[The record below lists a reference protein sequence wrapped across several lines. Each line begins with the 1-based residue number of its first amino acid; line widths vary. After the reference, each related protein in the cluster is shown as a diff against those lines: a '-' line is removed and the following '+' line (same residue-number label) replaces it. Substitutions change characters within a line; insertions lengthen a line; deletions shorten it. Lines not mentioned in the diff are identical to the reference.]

1 MKFLVLS
8 LLFAIICSAND
19 KFIRKVMDYERGG
32 GELQIRYKCVRNPPL
47 NRCSDSDF
55 ISMASES
62 CPSSKYTVSVKRKIG
77 CIKDPKQNYL
87 EVCNLAD
94 ITCMPKSST
103 SNSSS
108 PKQTSKDLSETNQA
122 EDGLLEEEDDYD
134 IETDDTED
142 YETDSTDNNGI
153 IKPQSYDGYIKPQ
166 NTRQA
171 NPRSN
176 NSNSSNNSE
185 EEVESEKDDEQAQV
199 DEVEVADEE
208 GISTDAER
216 VETNEELVETEE
228 QVQDLE
234 VDKLEALDAKPGE
247 IKEDQQISE
256 EKKEELQEALED
268 SSKVEELEEAIE
280 KRDSN
285 LNQKK
290 PEDETSG
297 LIINSN

>member
-1 MKFLVLS
+1 MRLLVLS

-19 KFIRKVMDYERGG
+19 KFIRKMMDYERGG

-94 ITCMPKSST
+94 ITCMPKSSASH
-103 SNSSS
+103 SNS
-108 PKQTSKDLSETNQA
+108 PKQTSKDLSESNQA
-122 EDGLLEEEDDYD
+122 EDGLLEEDDDYD

-176 NSNSSNNSE
+176 NSNSSSNSE
-185 EEVESEKDDEQAQV
+185 EEVEPEQADEQAQV
-199 DEVEVADEE
+199 DEVEAADEE
-208 GISTDAER
+208 EEVSNDSEQ

-228 QVQDLE
+228 QDLE